1 VFGVARVAAATA
13 AVCSLVCVTGWAAAA
28 AEQRRDPIT
37 LLLFSGI
44 DLWRDGAFAH
54 DGFVWIPAG
63 SGNDGFVLKAMVT
76 DGVYRYSAGA
86 LNYAQVTGRM
96 AGGAVMPGM
105 HFKRGGVSIAV
116 YAGVD
121 MQVHHLSQYDPGN
134 SLQGQFVGA
143 RAALDL
149 WAEPTPQTMVAASGT
164 VTTIGGAYAA
174 RIAAGWR
181 AFDRFYLGPEVVAF
195 GGPEY
200 RQLRLGV
207 HVTGLKVHLFDWR
220 FEWHGGVGYAFDD
233 DDRDGAY
240 GRLGLLIRH

>member
-1 VFGVARVAAATA
+1 VFSVVRVAAVVAAVCCLVCAVGRVAAA
-13 AVCSLVCVTGWAAAA
+13 
-28 AEQRRDPIT
+28 EERQRDPIT

-76 DGVYRYSAGA
+76 DGVYRYSSGA

-96 AGGAVMPGM
+96 AGGSVMPGM
-105 HFKRGGVSIAV
+105 HFKRGGVSVAV

-121 MQVHHLSQYDPGN
+121 MQVHSLSQYDPGN
-134 SLQGQFVGA
+134 SLQGQFIGA

-149 WAEPTPQTMVAASGT
+149 WAEPTPHSMVTASAT
-164 VTTIGGAYAA
+164 ITTIGGAYAA

-181 AFDRFYLGPEVVAF
+181 VFDRFYLGPEAVAF
-195 GGPEY
+195 ADPKY
-200 RQLRLGV
+200 RQLRFGA
-207 HVTGLKVHLFDWR
+207 HVTGLRTYLRNWR
-220 FEWHGGVGYAFDD
+220 FEWHGGAGYAFDD
-233 DDRDGAY
+233 DNRDGLY